1 MTGSPTYTPTTVSN
15 TAGATLVLSNSAP
28 DLAGVVCT
36 GRVCVAVG
44 GYYGN
49 IVGNTGAITP
59 PSKSR
64 PSYGTI
70 LLTING
76 GTQWT
81 SVNIQP
87 YTPVSTFA
95 GATAPTAAMIS
106 ALQQTSPGALV
117 GVAAASS
124 GKYLYAVGAAPVT
137 GAVSGS
143 PAAYPVAFTEAAYG
157 TILFSANSGVSWAL
171 QTPPVAAAAGAAM
184 PYALMGVAV
193 AKGTVAVAVGGSLI
207 TPYGSLSSGA
217 PTGGV
222 GTILTT
228 MNGGFSWTFAARL
241 RDPPPPNVHSAP
253 PAAIS
258 PLTRARAPPSPR
270 PRAELPAVE

>member
-1 MTGSPTYTPTTVSN
+1 MTGSPTYTQ
-15 TAGATLVLSNSAP
+15 TAVNNQASSALVLSNSAP
-28 DLAGVVCT
+28 DLSGVVCT

-49 IVGNTGAITP
+49 IVGATSTFTT
-59 PSKSR
+59 S

-76 GTQWT
+76 GTCWT

-87 YTPVSTFA
+87 YTPVNTFA
-95 GATAPTAAMIS
+95 GANAPTAAMTA
-106 ALQQTSPGALV
+106 ALAQTSPGALV

-137 GAVSGS
+137 GVPASSGT
-143 PAAYPVAFTEAAYG
+143 AYPVTFTEAAYG

-171 QTPPVAAAAGAAM
+171 QTPPVAASAGSAM

-193 AKGTVAVAVGGSLI
+193 AKGTVAVAVGGSL
-207 TPYGSLSSGA
+207 TAPYTIATAGVVS
-217 PTGGV
+217 GGV

-228 MNGGFSWTFAARL
+228 TNGGFSWTFA
-241 RDPPPPNVHSAP
+241 V
-253 PAAIS
+253 
-258 PLTRARAPPSPR
+258 RARSSPFPPSPNVPVTR
-270 PRAELPAVE
+270 THEY